1 MNHRKLL
8 NMFLVFLLLH
18 SKLTAQTTANAPDLN
33 RYFAEAYQLY
43 PAIPQGTL
51 EATAFAASHMQNL
64 QVHAG
69 SDHSSCMGMPERFG
83 LFGLIEDGKGYF
95 KNNLAA
101 VCAVSGITAEQYK
114 KDLRLQILAVA
125 RFLQQEAVAQNKT
138 ARSAVE
144 NFAGVLEKLSEIPED
159 GTPINSYARTLY
171 TYEIYHHLQEGFIT
185 PQVKIV
191 PRKVQLDK
199 IYPGATLR
207 LLQAPGVRINY
218 DNNLPIT
225 PTNNNPAARE
235 NGANDVA
242 EVLSADY
249 PPAIWDQAHTNN
261 FATGRNGVAVTNVT
275 VHTAQGTYAGTISW
289 FNNGNIPDPVSAHYV
304 IRSSDGQVTQMVR
317 EADRAWHVR
326 NHNSY
331 TVGIE
336 HEGWVNDAT
345 WYTNNMYN
353 SSAALV
359 RDICSSHNINK
370 AAVFPGPATSTVN
383 YQPVTVRIKG
393 HQHYDGNSHTD
404 PGINWNWAK
413 YKALINPTTTVTTIT
428 FNAKNQET
436 GVAIGSASVS
446 IKRPNGTT
454 STATT
459 DASGK
464 LVFGADTGRFEFTFS
479 KSGYTSLKTFFIGGP
494 NATITADINLDPVS
508 AARIATDAVVPTSPH
523 ADNQMTIQGYVR
535 DAAVNMPVAGAQVRA
550 GLYTANTDNKGFFS
564 IIVPATPVVQTKT
577 PGVMA
582 IQISKDGYT
591 TRNIQNF
598 HVIPD
603 TYTVPVALNPAS
615 TSNGRVQQAEE
626 TEIFTHGLF
635 DRTATDEHASHEE
648 SNATARETEAAAV
661 AATVP
666 ASIRVVTS
674 CACSTCTTVQVQVM
688 SLESYV
694 ETGVDDEWVSSW
706 NAASLQAGA
715 VAYRSKGAWYILHPV
730 AANYDL
736 SSAACHQTWQTDR
749 ATSVKNAAIATA
761 GVVLVKD
768 GAIFKAEYCAE
779 SNNAGCGDGFSGTG
793 TDWPCIA
800 DARCA
805 GRANNGHGRGMC
817 QWGSSFWGTDQNYT
831 WILNH
836 YYNPGGVT
844 IQTAAGLVESPN
856 GNGTQTART
865 LQVAPNPVTGSSIT
879 VEYNLE
885 EAAQAATVVITDS
898 YGTVAQQRRVSL
910 QSGNNRLTIPASSL
924 KAGIYTITIR
934 LQSGGKSKSNKIV
947 VVK

>member
-8 NMFLVFLLLH
+8 NIFLVFLLLH
-18 SKLTAQTTANAPDLN
+18 AELTAQTTANTPDLN

-51 EATAFAASHMQNL
+51 EATAFAASHLQNL
-64 QVHAG
+64 QAHTG
-69 SDHSSCMGMPERFG
+69 SDHTNCMGMPERFG
-83 LFGLIEDGKGYF
+83 LFGLVEDGKGYF

-101 VCAVSGITAEQYK
+101 VCAASGITAEQFK

-125 RFLQQEAVAQNKT
+125 KFLQQEAVAQNKT
-138 ARSAVE
+138 ARAAVE

-159 GTPINSYARTLY
+159 GNSINTYARTLF
-171 TYEIYHHLQEGFIT
+171 TYDIYYHLQQGFT
-185 PQVKIV
+185 AKQVKIA
-191 PRKVQLDK
+191 PRQIQLDK
-199 IYPGATLR
+199 IYPAATLR

-218 DNNLPIT
+218 DNNQGIT
-225 PTNNNPAARE
+225 PANNNPAARE
-235 NGANDVA
+235 NGVNDVA
-242 EVLSADY
+242 EVQSTDY
-249 PPAIWDQAHTNN
+249 PPALWDQASTSNY
-261 FATGRNGVAVTNVT
+261 TVGRGGVTITNVT
-275 VHTAQGTYAGTISW
+275 VHTMQGSYAGTISW
-289 FNNGNIPDPVSAHYV
+289 FNNPSAQVSAHYCV
-304 IRSSDGQVTQMVR
+304 RSSDGQVTQMVR

-331 TVGIE
+331 TIGIE
-336 HEGWVNDAT
+336 HEGFVNDAS
-345 WYTNNMYN
+345 WYTENMYQ

-359 RDICSSHNINK
+359 RDICSSHTINRT
-370 AAVFPGPATSTVN
+370 ACFPGPATSGVN
-383 YQPVTVRIKG
+383 FQPVTVRIKG
-393 HQHYDGNSHTD
+393 HQHYDGNTHTD

-413 YKALINPTTTVTTIT
+413 YKNLINPPTTVTTIT

-436 GVAIGSASVS
+436 GVAIASTSVS

-464 LVFGADTGRFEFTFS
+464 LVFGADTGRYEFTFS

-508 AARIATDAVVPTSPH
+508 TARIATDAVVPNSPN
-523 ADNQMTIQGYVR
+523 AGNQMTIQGYVR
-535 DAAVNMPVAGAQVRA
+535 DGVANMPVAGAQVKA
-550 GLYTANTDNKGFFS
+550 GLYTATTDNTGFFS
-564 IIVPATPVVQTKT
+564 ITVPASPVVQTKT

-582 IQISKDGYT
+582 IQISKGGYN
-591 TRNIQNF
+591 TRSIQNI

-603 TYTVPVALNPAS
+603 TYTVPVALNPAAS
-615 TSNGRVQQAEE
+615 TNGRVQQAEE

-648 SNATARETEAAAV
+648 SMATARETEAAAV

-666 ASIRVVTS
+666 TSIRVVTS

-730 AANYDL
+730 ASNYDL

-749 ATSVKNAAIATA
+749 AASVKNAAIATA

-800 DARCA
+800 DSRCA

-836 YYNPGGVT
+836 YYNPAGVA
-844 IQTAAGLVESPN
+844 IQTATGLVTTPEA
-856 GNGTQTART
+856 GNGTQTAKQ

-885 EAAQAATVVITDS
+885 EAAQGATVVITDS
-898 YGTVAQQRRVSL
+898 YGTIAQQRRVSL
-910 QSGNNRLTIPASSL
+910 QPGNNRLTIPASSL
-924 KAGIYTITIR
+924 KAGVYTVTIR
-934 LQSGGKSKSNKIV
+934 LQSNGKSKSNKIV